1 MPKKVQDKWDTQL
14 LKQSPRS
21 PSSPIAAN
29 PERGATATVQNPA
42 RRMSIVD
49 NSPVSQSLIFQ
60 STTKRQNSEKPKFDF
75 AKAQQM
81 TFNQTTKDYFDNQ
94 MEATKDIMSKLKH
107 GLADLKR
114 NRAEVPND
122 FMPSPRPVFP

>member
-1 MPKKVQDKWDTQL
+1 
-14 LKQSPRS
+14 
-21 PSSPIAAN
+21 
-29 PERGATATVQNPA
+29 
-42 RRMSIVD
+42 MSIVD
-49 NSPVSQSLIFQ
+49 QSPVSQSLIFP
-60 STTKRQNSEKPKFDF
+60 SSTKRQASEIKPKFDF

-114 NRAEVPND
+114 HRAEVPND
-122 FMPSPRPVFP
+122 FMPSPRPVFPKI

>member
-29 PERGATATVQNPA
+29 AERGATATVQTPA
-42 RRMSIVD
+42 RRMSIVE

-60 STTKRQNSEKPKFDF
+60 STTKRQNSEIKPKFDF
-75 AKAQQM
+75 AKA
-81 TFNQTTKDYFDNQ
+81 
-94 MEATKDIMSKLKH
+94 
-107 GLADLKR
+107 
-114 NRAEVPND
+114 
-122 FMPSPRPVFP
+122 